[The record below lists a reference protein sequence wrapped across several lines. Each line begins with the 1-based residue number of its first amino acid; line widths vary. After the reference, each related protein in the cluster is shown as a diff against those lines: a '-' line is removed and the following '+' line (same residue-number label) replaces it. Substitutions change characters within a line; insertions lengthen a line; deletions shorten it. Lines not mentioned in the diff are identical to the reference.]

1 MITKATV
8 QNKKKQNL
16 SSKSNLERLTIYNK
30 LIKPINYVLILKN
43 LTLSEKLDFD
53 KIKLFK
59 LIFHCIFDW
68 ILTSFPCIE
77 S

>member
-30 LIKPINYVLILKN
+30 LIKPINYVLIKN
-43 LTLSEKLDFD
+43 ILTLSEKQDFD

-59 LIFHCIFDW
+59 LIFHCIFHC

>member
-16 SSKSNLERLTIYNK
+16 SSKSNLERLTIYDK
-30 LIKPINYVLILKN
+30 LIKPINYVLIKKILI
-43 LTLSEKLDFD
+43 LDFD

-59 LIFHCIFDW
+59 LIFHCIFDC